1 MSDQRCWIR
10 VALDVPVAPWFDY
23 EWPPRTPTNEGDRE
37 AASTGDDRPTPEP
50 APSASLA
57 TRQHA
62 GAPALPPPPPGT
74 WLVVPWGR
82 QRRIGL
88 MLGVLSEPGTDPQ
101 RIRPA
106 LSVVDQAPA
115 ADPAWL
121 SLGQFAAR
129 YYHRPIGEILLTA
142 IPKLLR
148 VLPGPRSRGNAFERA
163 RQIGRA
169 RSGVAPATGS
179 RASPACSQSAS
190 PGATEAPRS
199 TAPVLTAAQR
209 QVLTDLDTGPGF
221 AVHLLFGI
229 TGSGKT
235 EVYLHWIARQLAEPG
250 AQVLLMVPE
259 IGLTDQLVRRLQS
272 RFPEQ
277 ALAILHSDLPD
288 GVRARHWLA
297 AADGRARLIVGTRL
311 AILTPMPGLRA
322 IVIDE
327 EHDPSY
333 RQQEG
338 VRYSARDLAIAL
350 ASQRGLPILLGSA
363 TPSLET
369 WRAAQTGRYQ
379 LHRLAERPPGA
390 VLPALK
396 IVAVKADP
404 RRPGRRPSPDVIPST
419 SPGPSPSPPASP
431 AARPEQADHGLG
443 TEAIAAIEAALSRGD
458 QALVFLNRRGFA
470 PVLHCAACQ
479 WFSQCPA
486 CSAFRVVHR
495 LGGGPAERNAPP
507 RYRLVCHHC
516 GADAP
521 VPRACPDCG
530 QLDLQ
535 AVGRGTQ
542 RLESALVERFPA
554 ARIARLDR
562 DVARH
567 RGATQRVLDAAHAG
581 EVDILVGTQM
591 LAKGHDF
598 ERLSVVVVIDA
609 DGGLYA
615 ADFRAP
621 ERLFATL
628 MQVAGRAGRSARS
641 GVGSEVIVQTRFA
654 DHPLFGALQK
664 RDYEGF
670 AALQLMEREQAGLP
684 PFMFQAL
691 LKVEARD
698 FEDAVRWLQT
708 ARSHAIELAG
718 EHEPGTGAASDIGSR
733 SRPRVSVY
741 DPVPMS
747 LRRLADTERAQL
759 LIESPS
765 RKALHALIDEWLP
778 RLREPSPNLRVL
790 RWQLELD
797 PPEI

>member
-1 MSDQRCWIR
+1 MSRQRCWIR
-10 VALDVPVAPWFDY
+10 VALDVPLGPAFDY
-23 EWPPRTPTNEGDRE
+23 EWPPRTGEKDGNEGDRGE
-37 AASTGDDRPTPEP
+37 VAST
-50 APSASLA
+50 PSDAD
-57 TRQHA
+57 TTQNE
-62 GAPALPPPPPGT
+62 PPPPAPGT
-74 WLVVPWGR
+74 WLIVPWGR
-82 QRRIGL
+82 QRRLGL
-88 MLGVLSEPGTDPQ
+88 MLGRTETPELDPS
-101 RIRPA
+101 RIR
-106 LSVVDQAPA
+106 SVSGVLEGAPP

-121 SLGQFAAR
+121 ELGAFAAR
-129 YYHRPIGEILLTA
+129 YYHRSIGEVLLTA
-142 IPKLLR
+142 IPRLFR
-148 VLPGPRSRGNAFERA
+148 TLPGPRSRGNAFD
-163 RQIGRA
+163 RA
-169 RSGVAPATGS
+169 RSPGRAPPRRSG
-179 RASPACSQSAS
+179 RAAAPSPDEPSPQRPSPADPARAQPVSDPAP
-190 PGATEAPRS
+190 PGADARVPT
-199 TAPVLTAAQR
+199 LTPAQA
-209 QVLTDLDTGPGF
+209 QILSGLEGDTGF

-235 EVYLHWIARQLAEPG
+235 EIYMRWIARHLTRPG

-259 IGLTDQLVRRLQS
+259 IGLTDQLVRRLQA
-272 RFPEQ
+272 RFPDQ

-297 AADGRARLIVGTRL
+297 AAEGRARLIVGTRL
-311 AILTPMPGLRA
+311 AVLTPMPGLAA

-363 TPSLET
+363 TPSLES

-379 LHRLAERPPGA
+379 LHRLTERPPGA
-390 VLPALK
+390 VLPALE
-396 IVAVKADP
+396 IVSMSST
-404 RRPGRRPSPDVIPST
+404 RPGGRPAPKGREADVS
-419 SPGPSPSPPASP
+419 
-431 AARPEQADHGLG
+431 EHGLG
-443 TEAIAAIEAALSRGD
+443 PPALAAIEAALGRGD
-458 QALVFLNRRGFA
+458 QALVFLNRRGYA

-479 WFSQCPA
+479 WFSQCTA
-486 CSAFRVVHR
+486 CTAFRVVHR
-495 LGGGPAERNAPP
+495 VAGRGANPG

-516 GADAP
+516 GSEAP
-521 VPRACPDCG
+521 VPRACPECG

-542 RLESALVERFPA
+542 RLEAGLRERFPE

-562 DVARH
+562 DVARL

-581 EVDILVGTQM
+581 EVDLLVGTQM

-641 GVGSEVIVQTRFA
+641 GVGSQVIVQTGFA
-654 DHPLFGALQK
+654 EHPLFAALQR

-670 AALQLMEREQAGLP
+670 AALQLAEREQAGLP
-684 PFMFQAL
+684 PFMYQAL
-691 LKVEARD
+691 LKVETREFD
-698 FEDAVRWLQT
+698 DAVRWLQR
-708 ARSHAIELAG
+708 ARSHALELVGEAG
-718 EHEPGTGAASDIGSR
+718 PGGGER
-733 SRPRVSVY
+733 PPRVSVY
-741 DPVPMS
+741 DPVPMNM
-747 LRRLADTERAQL
+747 RRLADTERAQL

-765 RKALHALIDEWLP
+765 RKALHTLIDAWLP
-778 RLREPSPNLRVL
+778 RLREPSPDARVL